1 MDTRFVK
8 SFFDSFITL
17 FPHRVVFLSK
27 FFIKPFATMSQIKYS
42 TIKIFLAFLTF
53 SQLCLAYPVLKILE
67 KWKKEHKLFRMEDN
81 LAVIP

>member
-1 MDTRFVK
+1 
-8 SFFDSFITL
+8 
-17 FPHRVVFLSK
+17 
-27 FFIKPFATMSQIKYS
+27 MSQIKYS